1 MENQIETT
9 PEGFIVPTI
18 ADFVVSD
25 DSQPAPIGSEETEAE
40 AIAAAETAILPSAQA
55 ITVPK
60 GTPENPHGHVD
71 PAHPIKWHGRTI
83 NGVEWQGSGATSRDC
98 LEQAAHPDIQSATC
112 HMHANPDYVDP
123 NPIIAPVPFDATAA
137 AINGAYTQGY
147 QDADAAYQDLKA
159 LVLNYAN
166 ELVANNS
173 GMDMDQIPMV
183 VYARNNR

>member
-1 MENQIETT
+1 MGGQQQPPPPHT
-9 PEGFIVPTI
+9 PP
-18 ADFVVSD
+18 
-25 DSQPAPIGSEETEAE
+25 
-40 AIAAAETAILPSAQA
+40 
-55 ITVPK
+55 
-60 GTPENPHGHVD
+60 
-71 PAHPIKWHGRTI
+71 
-83 NGVEWQGSGATSRDC
+83 
-98 LEQAAHPDIQSATC
+98 
-112 HMHANPDYVDP
+112 VDP